1 MTNDLSAS
9 FFTFRDEYWTV
20 FYVKPYAR
28 LPSFFVG
35 MFFGFMHYSQRYE
48 HPDESRLSRWALQM
62 AHSTKLVL
70 ALNILGVALMILMIT
85 AEQAINNAPERVN
98 GFVEALY
105 LMFSRPTFVTGIAL
119 QVYPMLMKDIGMN
132 KVLDNEFWV
141 PFSRLSYGAFLV
153 HGVFMLF
160 REYNNERGQWGEL
173 FDATLFFLA
182 YAFLSFLFS
191 FLTYVT
197 IEAPFG

>member
-1 MTNDLSAS
+1 
-9 FFTFRDEYWTV
+9 
-20 FYVKPYAR
+20 
-28 LPSFFVG
+28 
-35 MFFGFMHYSQRYE
+35 
-48 HPDESRLSRWALQM
+48 
-62 AHSTKLVL
+62 
-70 ALNILGVALMILMIT
+70 
-85 AEQAINNAPERVN
+85 
-98 GFVEALY
+98 
-105 LMFSRPTFVTGIAL
+105 
-119 QVYPMLMKDIGMN
+119 MN

-191 FLTYVT
+191 TLLVRLGERKRPAEAAKMEGGSDDL
-197 IEAPFG
+197 IESEGDADWALASSSWR